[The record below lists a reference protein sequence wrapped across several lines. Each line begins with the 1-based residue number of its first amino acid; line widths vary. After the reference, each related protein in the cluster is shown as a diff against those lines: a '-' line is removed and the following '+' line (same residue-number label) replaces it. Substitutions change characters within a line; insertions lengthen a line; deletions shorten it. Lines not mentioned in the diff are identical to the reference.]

1 MRDCPDREELQRLI
15 AGSHPVDRQQFLERH
30 LEDCERCRHLLE
42 TLADIRAVV
51 PRSPMPPRVRMPACP
66 ALKRAT
72 ERLLDD
78 PDAETADGTV
88 RLHIADEPG
97 AQLPF
102 LQPTDC
108 PGFLGKIGPYEVRRL
123 IGSGGSGMVFEG
135 YDPVLKRTVAVK
147 VLSPLLAVS
156 DQARS
161 RFLREAQAAAA
172 LTHEHLVT
180 IHAVE
185 EADGVLYL
193 VLEYVPGESL
203 ADRLRREGRLP
214 LATVIRIGA
223 QVARGLAAAHEKGL
237 VHRDIKP
244 GNLLLEA
251 GTDRV
256 KVADFG
262 LAKSAD
268 EVSLTIEGMIAGT
281 PDFMSPEQASGA
293 GVDARSDL
301 FSLGA
306 VLYTACTGSPPFR
319 GESPLC
325 TLERVRWESPVP
337 LWQVDPTLPEWFCQ
351 IVHCLLEKNPCA
363 RIPSATQLAE
373 SLERQEVTL
382 PLPVPAADRPS
393 LKTGKPAGSAWG
405 RLVWQR
411 LVPGLVVWPVAI
423 AAVAG
428 AYIGRPDEGEREPG
442 RAPEI
447 GFMIVGRTETYRGLA
462 EAFQAAGD
470 GDVIEVY
477 GDGPFPTPPLRTEGK
492 RLTVRAAGSSKPLF
506 LPATPGQ
513 RRKEPFVTAD
523 ADLRLEGL
531 ELRWTLVPS
540 PGKSE
545 AELISR
551 CVLVSTR
558 GRLALTHCRIVS
570 GRRNGCVGGSG
581 QHMALHNCHFM
592 SDSGMCVFWRASAG
606 SRLDVEGCA
615 LEGQDALAV
624 YAVPETVRPK
634 PARLSLTR
642 NTVATEK
649 ALHVLVD
656 LGRKQPVTITA
667 RHNIFDSAQLVHL
680 RPLQPPRRPDQ
691 SPTELSQ
698 FLRSFVSWTEE
709 ANLYRRGTDF
719 VTAIG
724 GPQPFATMSAE
735 VGNVGQWLRM
745 WNLPAN
751 QSVEGVINLHERT
764 DRANLQPV
772 RLAGV
777 ESASGPVPSG
787 VGANAGTLGPGSA
800 YHAWRASPA
809 HVSWP

>member
-1 MRDCPDREELQRLI
+1 
-15 AGSHPVDRQQFLERH
+15 
-30 LEDCERCRHLLE
+30 
-42 TLADIRAVV
+42 
-51 PRSPMPPRVRMPACP
+51 MPACP

-78 PDAETADGTV
+78 PDAETADGTI

-102 LQPTDC
+102 LQPTDR

-325 TLERVRWESPVP
+325 TLERVRWEAPAP
-337 LWQVDPTLPEWFCQ
+337 LC
-351 IVHCLLEKNPCA
+351 
-363 RIPSATQLAE
+363 
-373 SLERQEVTL
+373 
-382 PLPVPAADRPS
+382 
-393 LKTGKPAGSAWG
+393 
-405 RLVWQR
+405 
-411 LVPGLVVWPVAI
+411 
-423 AAVAG
+423 
-428 AYIGRPDEGEREPG
+428 
-442 RAPEI
+442 
-447 GFMIVGRTETYRGLA
+447 
-462 EAFQAAGD
+462 
-470 GDVIEVY
+470 
-477 GDGPFPTPPLRTEGK
+477 
-492 RLTVRAAGSSKPLF
+492 
-506 LPATPGQ
+506 
-513 RRKEPFVTAD
+513 
-523 ADLRLEGL
+523 
-531 ELRWTLVPS
+531 
-540 PGKSE
+540 
-545 AELISR
+545 
-551 CVLVSTR
+551 
-558 GRLALTHCRIVS
+558 
-570 GRRNGCVGGSG
+570 
-581 QHMALHNCHFM
+581 
-592 SDSGMCVFWRASAG
+592 
-606 SRLDVEGCA
+606 
-615 LEGQDALAV
+615 
-624 YAVPETVRPK
+624 
-634 PARLSLTR
+634 
-642 NTVATEK
+642 
-649 ALHVLVD
+649 
-656 LGRKQPVTITA
+656 
-667 RHNIFDSAQLVHL
+667 
-680 RPLQPPRRPDQ
+680 
-691 SPTELSQ
+691 
-698 FLRSFVSWTEE
+698 
-709 ANLYRRGTDF
+709 
-719 VTAIG
+719 
-724 GPQPFATMSAE
+724 
-735 VGNVGQWLRM
+735 
-745 WNLPAN
+745 
-751 QSVEGVINLHERT
+751 
-764 DRANLQPV
+764 
-772 RLAGV
+772 
-777 ESASGPVPSG
+777 
-787 VGANAGTLGPGSA
+787 
-800 YHAWRASPA
+800 
-809 HVSWP
+809 